1 MPREPRALIVVRLS
15 SETETSTSLERQ
27 AKECAAYCSQRGW
40 QVVGMAE
47 DFESASRS
55 TPWQRP
61 QLSSWLGDR
70 APEFDIIVVWRLDR
84 LVRKVGD
91 LHDLIVWARDHG
103 GKAIVSVTEP
113 FDLTHPSGEAM
124 ASMIASF
131 AQMESRAASE
141 RVTSMRQHLLVT
153 PRWGGGSPPYGYRTY
168 EKEKGRYLEVNP
180 VTAPVVREA
189 ARRVMAGE
197 SINAI
202 CKDFENRDVPSPAD
216 SYGRRRVERDFVWH
230 PVTLKKILS
239 SPALCGFKTRN
250 EPVPGKK
257 YQRKVLV
264 RDERG
269 QPVRMADPIMDEEMW
284 GKLQGALAAAA
295 VSTSKPASPR
305 TPFLGVIKC
314 GGCGKNLQLHITKKK
329 RKDGSERITSKI
341 RCLSRIG
348 SPACKGYVF
357 MPAEEITGPVTRM
370 ILSAIGD
377 KPVTK
382 RIYIQGKAT
391 TERLAAVEASINYH
405 VAQLLPGGIYDSEA
419 LRAKGEKALAGLR
432 SEVEQLQALG
442 ENGQDRWEY
451 VETGMTF
458 AEQWQG
464 KDPGSVTNDLVQA
477 GITVECHPEERGGH
491 VLRLPEDLRRRIA
504 GVPGRPEH
512 RVATVPPTRPST
524 TATTLST

>member
-1 MPREPRALIVVRLS
+1 M
-15 SETETSTSLERQ
+15 
-27 AKECAAYCSQRGW
+27 
-40 QVVGMAE
+40 
-47 DFESASRS
+47 
-55 TPWQRP
+55 
-61 QLSSWLGDR
+61 
-70 APEFDIIVVWRLDR
+70 
-84 LVRKVGD
+84 
-91 LHDLIVWARDHG
+91 
-103 GKAIVSVTEP
+103 
-113 FDLTHPSGEAM
+113 
-124 ASMIASF
+124 
-131 AQMESRAASE
+131 
-141 RVTSMRQHLLVT
+141 
-153 PRWGGGSPPYGYRTY
+153 
-168 EKEKGRYLEVNP
+168 
-180 VTAPVVREA
+180 
-189 ARRVMAGE
+189 
-197 SINAI
+197 
-202 CKDFENRDVPSPAD
+202 
-216 SYGRRRVERDFVWH
+216 
-230 PVTLKKILS
+230 
-239 SPALCGFKTRN
+239 
-250 EPVPGKK
+250 
-257 YQRKVLV
+257 
-264 RDERG
+264 
-269 QPVRMADPIMDEEMW
+269 
-284 GKLQGALAAAA
+284 
-295 VSTSKPASPR
+295 
-305 TPFLGVIKC
+305 IKC

-341 RCLSRIG
+341 RCLSRID

-357 MPAEEITGPVTRM
+357 IPVEEITGPVTRM

-382 RIYIQGKAT
+382 RVYIQGKET

-504 GVPGRPEH
+504 GAPGRPQH